1 MMFRRLVLAI
11 FLLFCSVHAAELSTM
26 DAFRSKVLT
35 SAVSFYFTAR
45 GYGKVDNITVDTTKK
60 TLAFTLM
67 PEGEKQPLSVAIG
80 SYMTLTVDK
89 EEYLILQKVQ
99 TNRTWLNR
107 IFADHMEEGIKV
119 PLGSV
124 SKGAGSLLL
133 KL

>member
-1 MMFRRLVLAI
+1 MFQRLIFIA
-11 FLLFCSVHAAELSTM
+11 FLLLSTLHGAELSTM
-26 DAFRSKVLT
+26 DSIRSKILT
-35 SAVSFYFTAR
+35 SAVSLYFSAR
-45 GYGKVDNITVDTTKK
+45 GYGKVDNVTVDTTKK
-60 TLAFTLM
+60 TISFTLM

-80 SYMTLTVDK
+80 SYMTLTIDK

-99 TNRTWLNR
+99 TNRVWLNR

-119 PLGSV
+119 PLGIV

>member
-1 MMFRRLVLAI
+1 MFRGLIMAA
-11 FLLFCSVHAAELSTM
+11 FLLFASLHSAELSTM
-26 DAFRSKVLT
+26 DGLRSKILT
-35 SAVSFYFTAR
+35 SAVSFYFNAR
-45 GYGKVDNITVDTTKK
+45 GYGKVDNVTVDTTKK

-67 PEGEKQPLSVAIG
+67 PEGEKQPLSVSIG
-80 SYMTLTVDK
+80 SYSTLSIDK

-119 PLGSV
+119 PLGIV
-124 SKGAGSLLL
+124 SKGTGSLLL

>member
-1 MMFRRLVLAI
+1 MFQRQILTLL
-11 FLLFCSVHAAELSTM
+11 LLFSTLHSAEFSTM
-26 DAFRSKVLT
+26 DAFRSKILT
-35 SAVSFYFTAR
+35 SAVSLYFGAR
-45 GYGKVDNITVDTTKK
+45 GYGKVENVTVDTTKK
-60 TLAFTLM
+60 TLSFTLF

-89 EEYLILQKVQ
+89 EEYLVLQKVQ

-119 PLGSV
+119 PLGTV